1 MLSEYLKIF
10 PAIYFFRVVEER
22 NSVILCELLLIRTAC
37 LQVWFKQG
45 LYYITK
51 SIVNIEYK
59 YINMN
64 NLNYGVIGNC
74 KSAAL
79 ISEKGSIDWL
89 CFPGFD
95 SSSVFSKLLD
105 EKSGGNFAFIVSDDY
120 SCFQKYIKGTNILC
134 TQFISDEGSFE
145 VLDFMPRYRTLQMD
159 HFYPPEIY
167 RYIRLMAGKPRFRIK
182 YEPVMNYAKET
193 ATQRKFPDYIKT
205 SSCENIK
212 DNMYLY
218 SSLDFDAI
226 LNSEEI
232 ILEKEEFL
240 LLSYG
245 QKLVTIDIDRV
256 YLEYQ
261 RTKVYWLNWNSRSR
275 KFVQYND
282 VISRSLLILKLMSHQ
297 DSGAVIAALTTSI
310 PETIGEVRNWD
321 YRFCWIRDA
330 SMSIETLLKMGHQDA
345 AKRFMGFIKRILKS
359 KADSFQIMYA
369 IDGSRILRE
378 EILDHL
384 SGYEDSRPVRI
395 GNAAY
400 NQRQNDSLG
409 YLMDVIYNY
418 YIHFPGTLDEVE
430 EMWEVVKNIVKTVA
444 VEWRNTD
451 QSIWEFRNTEKHF
464 VFSKVMCWVAL
475 DRAVSVAAFLGK
487 SDYEAEWKEQA
498 EQIKADVLTNGW
510 NEEMQS
516 FTQAYDNC
524 YVDSS
529 LLLMEQYGFIEP
541 DNEKYI
547 KTVKKIKEDLFHEG
561 LMYRY
566 KNDDDFGLPSSS
578 FTICTFWLVRALF
591 VTGQRGE
598 ALDIFNQ
605 LLSYSNHLGLFSED
619 LDFDTKRQLGN
630 FPQAYSH
637 LALINTALLFSE
649 EKTFS
654 KFVRA

>member
-1 MLSEYLKIF
+1 
-10 PAIYFFRVVEER
+10 
-22 NSVILCELLLIRTAC
+22 
-37 LQVWFKQG
+37 
-45 LYYITK
+45 
-51 SIVNIEYK
+51 
-59 YINMN
+59 MN
-64 NLNYGVIGNC
+64 NLNYGIIGNC

-89 CFPGFD
+89 CMPNFD
-95 SSSVFSKLLD
+95 SPSVFSKILD
-105 EKSGGNFAFIVSDDY
+105 ERSGGSFAFIVSDDY
-120 SCFQKYIKGTNILC
+120 TCLQKYMKGTNILC
-134 TQFISDEGSFE
+134 TQFTSDEGSFE

-159 HFYPPEIY
+159 HFFPAEVY
-167 RYIRLMAGKPRFRIK
+167 RYIRLLTGKPRFRIQ
-182 YEPVMNYAKET
+182 YDPVMNYAKET
-193 ATQRKFPDYIKT
+193 ASHRKFPDYIKT

-218 SSLDFDAI
+218 SSLDFDTI
-226 LNSEEI
+226 LNNEEI
-232 ILEKEEFL
+232 TLEKEEFL

-245 QKLVTIDIDRV
+245 QKLVSIDIDRV

-261 RTKVYWLNWNSRSR
+261 RTKVYWLNWNNRSH
-275 KFVQYND
+275 KFIQYND
-282 VISRSLLILKLMSHQ
+282 VISRSLLMLKLMSYQ

-330 SMSIETLLKMGHQDA
+330 SMSIEVLLKMGHQSA

-359 KADSFQIMYA
+359 KSDSFQIMYA
-369 IDGSRILRE
+369 IDGSRTLRE
-378 EILDHL
+378 EILYHL
-384 SGYEDSRPVRI
+384 SGYENSKPVRI

-418 YIHFPGTLDEVE
+418 YIHFPGTLDEIE
-430 EMWEVVKNIVKTVA
+430 EMWEVVKNIVKSVS
-444 VEWRNTD
+444 VEWRNPD

-475 DRAVSVAAFLGK
+475 DRAVSIATFLGK
-487 SDYEAEWKEQA
+487 SEYETEWKEQA
-498 EQIKADVLTNGW
+498 EEIKNDVLTHGW
-510 NEEMQS
+510 NEEIQS

-524 YVDSS
+524 DMDSS
-529 LLLMEQYGFIEP
+529 LLLMEQYGFIDP
-541 DNEKYI
+541 DDEKFI
-547 KTVKKIKEDLFHEG
+547 KTVERIKQELFHEG

-566 KNDDDFGLPSSS
+566 KTDDDFGLPSSS
-578 FTICTFWLVRALF
+578 FTICTFWLIQALF
-591 VTGQRGE
+591 VTGQKKE
-598 ALDIFNQ
+598 ALKIFNE
-605 LLSYSNHLGLFSED
+605 LLSFSNHLGLFSED
-619 LDFDTKRQLGN
+619 LDFETKRQLGN

-649 EKTFS
+649 EKAFS